1 MSEFVVDFL
10 PRDLQRKGAMAASRR
25 RSALLLALLGCTV
38 VGVAAHS
45 WNRFREAD
53 SRRAVSLSL
62 TTNGAG
68 IEDVVNRLAGEQR
81 ELRRYL
87 GVYDRL
93 SLPVEQSDLLA
104 TITHLLPER
113 TSLSMVR
120 LEVRED
126 QPTKVDD
133 AADGGASAKA
143 PAPKRAAKGAAK
155 AAPAKPARWMEV
167 TIRGYAAGNGE
178 LYELERKLAN
188 TQPFESVTVGENRPT
203 DVPGSKI
210 QEFAITCRV
219 PLDVRYVR
227 PGRAADAVA
236 SAGEVRR

>member
-1 MSEFVVDFL
+1 VSEFVVDFL
-10 PRDLQRKGAMAASRR
+10 PRDLHRKGAMAASRR

-126 QPTKVDD
+126 QP
-133 AADGGASAKA
+133 ARAEEPADKA
-143 PAPKRAAKGAAK
+143 PAPKRPAKGTAK
-155 AAPAKPARWMEV
+155 AAPARPARWMEV
-167 TIRGYAAGNGE
+167 TIRGFAAGNGE

-236 SAGEVRR
+236 SAGEVHR